1 MTIPTIHTL
10 DPAFSVIEKLGG
22 KSAVAEALNLDK
34 STLSRWCQTR
44 PYGLGGTIPQ
54 RHWGTL
60 MKMAR
65 ERGVDITLRE
75 LAALEV

>member
-34 STLSRWCQTR
+34 STLSRWCQPR
-44 PYGLGGTIPQ
+44 PDGLGGTIPQ

-65 ERGVDITLRE
+65 AQGVDITLRE